1 MKFSRSQTQR
11 AMLRKNAHRLVCILA
26 LSAFSEASFSASA
39 PWVGETLNKTVCQGK
54 GQGYGPFDYTSPTD
68 RKHLG
73 IVEHYHFTSD
83 VEHLRK
89 GASGSIALDLDYTL
103 RAFPNHHRA
112 LNAMMTFQLQKHIYN
127 QRHSDI
133 PPPECYFQRAINFAP
148 NDVNVY
154 ILYGIYLHKRGLKE
168 HALAQYQ
175 KALKIKPQDPE
186 LNYNIGLLLVELKRP
201 DEALSHAKI
210 AYQNGYPLPGLKTK
224 LKHLGKWTD

>member
-1 MKFSRSQTQR
+1 MFLMKFSRSQTQR

-133 PPPECYFQRAINFAP
+133 PLLSAIFSALLTSLQTMSMYTYFTEYTSINVDSKSTP
-148 NDVNVY
+148 W
-154 ILYGIYLHKRGLKE
+154 
-168 HALAQYQ
+168 
-175 KALKIKPQDPE
+175 
-186 LNYNIGLLLVELKRP
+186 LNTKRP
-201 DEALSHAKI
+201 
-210 AYQNGYPLPGLKTK
+210 
-224 LKHLGKWTD
+224 